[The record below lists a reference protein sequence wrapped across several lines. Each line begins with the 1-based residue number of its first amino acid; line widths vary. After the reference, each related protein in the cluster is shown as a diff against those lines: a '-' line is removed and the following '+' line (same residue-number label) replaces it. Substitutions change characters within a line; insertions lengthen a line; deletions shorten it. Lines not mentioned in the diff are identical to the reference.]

1 MTRSFAAAFCSWL
14 VLGFVVWNV
23 LFDRQ
28 VALAAV
34 AFTREQTR
42 QHEQGLTLVT
52 IDEGF
57 GPEVRAAA
65 VRATGYAG
73 ALVAVG
79 AALTLMVQRRS
90 RRAFQAPRPR

>member
-1 MTRSFAAAFCSWL
+1 MTRSFAVTFCFWL

-42 QHEQGLTLVT
+42 NRERGLPRVT

-57 GPEVRAAA
+57 SPGVRAAA
-65 VRATGYAG
+65 VRATLYTS
-73 ALVAVG
+73 ALLAVG
-79 AALTLMVQRRS
+79 AGLTLIVQRRS
-90 RRAFQAPRPR
+90 RRDSEPPPPR

>member
-1 MTRSFAAAFCSWL
+1 MTRSFAAAFCFWL

-42 QHEQGLTLVT
+42 NHEQGLPLVT
-52 IDEGF
+52 IDDGF
-57 GPEVRAAA
+57 SPEVRAAA
-65 VRATGYAG
+65 VRATLSTS
-73 ALVAVG
+73 ALLVVG
-79 AALTLMVQRRS
+79 AVLTFVVHR
-90 RRAFQAPRPR
+90 RPRRESEPPPPR